1 MWFLVVLLIAV
12 PLAPILFKH
21 SFILSLR
28 ILGQHLQKKSQKRK
42 RYVLASVKAEIQAQ
56 KTPDKDWGK
65 VDGYGKTG
73 QKTSNEDWDGVVG
86 FFHPF
91 CAAGGGGERVLWAA
105 ILATQKRWPKATCVV
120 YSGDHDVDR
129 NAMIEKAR
137 SSFGISLNP
146 ATLHI
151 SYLSTRRFVLANT
164 YPSFTL
170 LGQSLGSLA
179 LAYDAFSLITPD
191 IFIDTMGY
199 AFTLAFC
206 KYLFPSVP
214 TAAYVHYPTISTDM
228 LDSLDDTTGIR
239 GVNSGAGVGLRGKVK
254 KMYWRL
260 FARLYGWVGGKIDV
274 VMCNSSWTRSH
285 ITALWKKKS
294 SKSSFAAVVYP
305 PCPVEVFENRIDV
318 SAASESKREHMLLY
332 IAQFRQE
339 KNHTM
344 ILNAFAKY
352 YHALS
357 EDERKDA
364 KLVLMGSV
372 RANTPDETHIYKL
385 RLDARGL
392 GIEPATEFV
401 TNASF
406 SAILD
411 RLQKA
416 SIGVNGMWNEH
427 FGIGVVE
434 YHAAGL
440 IPVVHNSGG
449 PKLDIVIPYGGEPT
463 GYHAETEEQFAE
475 AFRRVTSMSREDTIA
490 MRLRGRANAKRFTE
504 EVFAEKW
511 VSEMDH
517 LIEMQV
523 VRSRR
528 RTY

>member
-1 MWFLVVLLIAV
+1 MWFLVILLIAV
-12 PLAPILFKH
+12 SLAPILLKY
-21 SFILSLR
+21 SFIISLR
-28 ILGQHLQKKSQKRK
+28 ILGWHLQRKSHERK
-42 RYVLASVKAEIQAQ
+42 QYVLARVKSERQVQ
-56 KTPDKDWGK
+56 STPDEDWEK
-65 VDGYGKTG
+65 VEGYSKTK
-73 QKTSNEDWDGVVG
+73 QKTSNADWDGVVG

-105 ILATQKRWPKATCVV
+105 VLATQQKWPKATCVL
-120 YSGDHDVDR
+120 YSGDHEVDR
-129 NAMIEKAR
+129 HAMIQKAR

-146 ATLHI
+146 ATVHI
-151 SYLSTRRFVLANT
+151 SYLSTRHLVLANT
-164 YPSFTL
+164 YPYFTL

-199 AFTLAFC
+199 AFTLALC
-206 KYLFPSVP
+206 KYLFPYVP

-228 LDSLDDTTGIR
+228 LDSLDDRTGLR
-239 GVNSGAGVGLRGKVK
+239 GVNSGAGAGVRGRVK
-254 KMYWRL
+254 KMYWKL
-260 FARLYGWVGGKIDV
+260 FARLYGWVGSNIDV
-274 VMCNSSWTRSH
+274 VMCNSSWTRGH
-285 ITALWKKKS
+285 ITALWKGKS
-294 SKSSFAAVVYP
+294 SSFAAVVYP
-305 PCPVEVFENRIDV
+305 PCPVEEIENKIDV
-318 SAASESKREHMLLY
+318 SAGSESKREHMLLY

-344 ILNAFAKY
+344 ILKAFAKY
-352 YHALS
+352 YHALT

-372 RANTPDETHIYKL
+372 RANTSDETHIYKL
-385 RLDARGL
+385 RLDAREL
-392 GIEPATEFV
+392 GIEPATTFV

-434 YHAAGL
+434 YQAAGL
-440 IPVVHNSGG
+440 IPVVHGSGG
-449 PKLDIVIPYGGEPT
+449 PKLDIVVPCKGEST

-475 AFRRVTSMSREDTIA
+475 GFRRVTSMSTEETIA

-504 EVFAEKW
+504 EVFAQKW
-511 VSEMDH
+511 VAEMDG
-517 LIEMQV
+517 LIKLQII
-523 VRSRR
+523 RSRR
-528 RTY
+528 KT

>member
-12 PLAPILFKH
+12 SLAPILLKY

-28 ILGQHLQKKSQKRK
+28 ILGWHLQTKSQERK
-42 RYVLASVKAEIQAQ
+42 KYILARVKSERQVHSADE
-56 KTPDKDWGK
+56 DWER
-65 VDGYGKTG
+65 VEGYSKSIH
-73 QKTSNEDWDGVVG
+73 KTSNADWDGVIG

-105 ILATQKRWPKATCVV
+105 VLATQQRWPQAACVV
-120 YSGDHDVDR
+120 YSGDHEVDKH
-129 NAMIEKAR
+129 AMIQKAR

-146 ATLHI
+146 ATVHI
-151 SYLSTRRFVLANT
+151 SYLSTRHLVLANT
-164 YPSFTL
+164 YPYFTL

-179 LAYDAFSLITPD
+179 LAYDAFSSVTPD

-206 KYLFPSVP
+206 KYLFPDVP

-228 LDSLDDTTGIR
+228 LDSLDDRAGVR
-239 GVNSGAGVGLRGKVK
+239 GVNSGAGVGTRGRVK
-254 KMYWRL
+254 KIYWNL
-260 FARLYGWVGGKIDV
+260 FAWLYGWVGGNIDV
-274 VMCNSSWTRSH
+274 VMCNSSWTRGH
-285 ITALWKKKS
+285 ITALWKGKS
-294 SKSSFAAVVYP
+294 SSFAAVLYP
-305 PCPVEVFENRIDV
+305 PCPVEEFESKIDV
-318 SAASESKREHMLLY
+318 SAGSESKREHMILY

-344 ILNAFAKY
+344 ILKAFAKY

-357 EDERKDA
+357 EADRKDA

-385 RLDARGL
+385 RLDAREL
-392 GIEPATEFV
+392 GIEPATEFII
-401 TNASF
+401 NAPF
-406 SAILD
+406 SAILN

-434 YHAAGL
+434 YQAAGL

-449 PKLDIVIPYGGEPT
+449 PKLDIVVPYKGEPT
-463 GYHAETEEQFAE
+463 GYQAETEEEFAE
-475 AFRRVTSMSREDTIA
+475 GFRHITSMSSEDTIA
-490 MRLRGRANAKRFTE
+490 VRLRGRANAKRFTE
-504 EVFAEKW
+504 EVFAQKW
-511 VSEMDH
+511 VAEMDG
-517 LIEMQV
+517 LIKMQIS
-523 VRSRR
+523 RSRR
-528 RTY
+528 KT